1 MKTFIQTMALL
12 VVLAGLI
19 AYGFYMYV
27 TIPYVH
33 KSWTTKE
40 CLFVEYSDG
49 EISKSDCN
57 NLPSRFELVWH
68 K

>member
-1 MKTFIQTMALL
+1 MALL

-33 KSWTTKE
+33 KSYSEQK
-40 CLFVEYSDG
+40 CLFIEYADG
-49 EISKSDCN
+49 TISKSDCN

>member
-1 MKTFIQTMALL
+1 MALL

-19 AYGFYMYV
+19 SYGFYMYV

-33 KSWTTKE
+33 KSYSEQK